1 MENKIKLI
9 DIIENPLDLTEKIII
24 DMLEN
29 KGIKY
34 INLLSGILTRAMYEE
49 DPNLERDKVKFIIT
63 GIYKDSLIPMLS
75 FQSLPKTESYKFDL
89 IESRYIAN
97 VKDSVVLFDDY
108 AFDSY
113 IKERYKFDPYR
124 VFDIDKKILNRL
136 DIYGINLHSLR
147 VRSVKFIYTA
157 IMIFVKSKYV
167 KDLRGLGKSLI
178 TSIDINEDMIYAYD
192 KPYCAIA
199 AINNF
204 KIGLLRGKL
213 YPFISIRK
221 VPSILYSMKI
231 ANQTVIITDNVT
243 NYRMSTNM
251 DSTFST
257 DKCFCLQLGI
267 NPNYNIINPVYIDME
282 YIANEMEKAYNLELE
297 KYNKIDKNVID
308 KPVSSMRLK
317 ESLKNSISTGE
328 FNDIKVRNEFIWSL
342 LSVALKDL
350 YKPSTWIALLS
361 NNDFVYYHNLKYRV
375 FIKNISNAIHP
386 DDIDTVYNIIEKL
399 NSRVIS
405 SESRYEDNYYIELF
419 MMDLVE
425 YVLDLK
431 LDSKKDSLQIWKDL
445 VGLNKALE
453 FNSESEDSKAK
464 TPVNYKI
471 KDLVLRNYEVA
482 DAYVFNVILR
492 NGIWEL
498 PIAEDDEDLMLVS
511 INKYNNKF
519 DISNPDK
526 IRPNIVKAIK
536 NLLEYQSRKTLYRV
550 LLNAIKYIHKYTGNI
565 HLNALMYSDFINV
578 FIDVNKVVSEAG
590 RLQLANKND
599 KSPQSFAAINSLVDV
614 FRINERKCNNPD
626 YIEVKN
632 FIGRYKDMGE
642 TYYIIKDIL
651 FIYFCLLFS
660 DRVGYDKNV
669 LLDGLTIGGLD
680 AKFVNHSKDNI
691 VKFSPLD
698 VVGIEGRDR
707 ELKNYGYNPENIPF
721 LLRYRKTLTS
731 EHLKDFDKD
740 VHYVDRKNVI
750 SNSLDKLE
758 ELWNKQVC
766 FDDMT
771 FKRNN
776 TNRKE
781 TRRDRY
787 LALMVELGEILKED
801 ECYKYWKSSK
811 HTLDNAEYREKAK
824 EEFADLLHFVM
835 SIGIDIYDGGVDEMY
850 KYYLK
855 KNSIN
860 IERQNNK
867 Y

>member
-29 KGIKY
+29 KGTKY
-34 INLLSGILTRAMYEE
+34 INLMSAIITRAMYEE
-49 DPNLERDKVKFIIT
+49 DPKFERDKVKFIVT
-63 GIYKDSLIPMLS
+63 GISKDSLIPMMS
-75 FQSLPKTESYKFDL
+75 FQSLLKTESYKFDL

-97 VKDSVVLFDDY
+97 VKESVVMFDDY
-108 AFDSY
+108 AFDGY
-113 IKERYKFDPYR
+113 IKEKYKFDPYR
-124 VFDIDKKILNRL
+124 VFDIDKRILSRL
-136 DIYGINLHSLR
+136 GIDSINLNSLR
-147 VRSVKFIYTA
+147 VRSIKFIYTA

-167 KDLRGLGKSLI
+167 KDIRGLGKSLI

-192 KPYCAIA
+192 KPYCAMT
-199 AINNF
+199 AIHNF

-213 YPFISIRK
+213 YSFSAVRK

-231 ANQTVIITDNVT
+231 ANQTITITDNIT
-243 NYRMSTNM
+243 NHKMSTNM
-251 DSTFST
+251 DSSFST
-257 DKCFCLQLGI
+257 DKCFCLQLGDD
-267 NPNYNIINPVYIDME
+267 PNYNIIKPVYADME
-282 YIANEMEKAYNLELE
+282 YIANEMEKAYNIELE
-297 KYNKIDKNVID
+297 KYNKIDKNVIE
-308 KPVSSMRLK
+308 KPVSNMRLK
-317 ESLKNSISTGE
+317 EALKNAMSIGE
-328 FNDIKVRNEFIWSL
+328 FNDVKIRNEFIWSL
-342 LSVALKDL
+342 LSVALKGL
-350 YKPSTWIALLS
+350 YKPGAWTNLLT
-361 NNDFVYYHNLKYRV
+361 NNEFVYYHNLRCRIFVLNVSK
-375 FIKNISNAIHP
+375 AIHN
-386 DDIDTVYNIIEKL
+386 DDVEIVYNIIEKL
-399 NSRVIS
+399 NASVIS
-405 SESRYEDNYYIELF
+405 NNTDDEDKYKELF

-431 LDSKKDSLQIWKDL
+431 LNSDKDHLQVWKDL

-498 PIAEDDEDLMLVS
+498 PIAEDDEGLMLVS
-511 INKYNNKF
+511 INKYNAKF
-519 DISNPDK
+519 DTTDPDK
-526 IRPNIVKAIK
+526 IRPNIVNTVK
-536 NLLEYQSRKTLYRV
+536 NLLEYQSRKMLYRV

-578 FIDVNKVVSEAG
+578 FVDVNKVISEAG
-590 RLQLANKND
+590 RLQLANKNN
-599 KSPQSFAAINSLVDV
+599 KSPLSFAAINSLIDV

-626 YIEVKN
+626 YIEIKN
-632 FIGRYKDMGE
+632 FMGRYVDMGE

-698 VVGIEGRDR
+698 DVGIEGRDR
-707 ELKNYGYNPENIPF
+707 ELVNYGYNPENIPF

-731 EHLKDFDKD
+731 EHLKDFAKD
-740 VHYVDRKNVI
+740 VHYTYRKNVT
-750 SNSLDKLE
+750 SSSLDKLE

-766 FDDMT
+766 FDEMT
-771 FKRNN
+771 FSRNN
-776 TNRKE
+776 TDRKS

-811 HTLDNAEYREKAK
+811 HTLDNKEYREKAK

-835 SIGIDIYDGGVDEMY
+835 SIGIDIYDGGVNEMY
-850 KYYLK
+850 EHYLK

>member
-9 DIIENPLDLTEKIII
+9 DIIENPLDLTEKIIV

-29 KGIKY
+29 KGSKY
-34 INLLSGILTRAMYEE
+34 INLMSAIITRAMYEE
-49 DPNLERDKVKFIIT
+49 DPKFERDKVKFIVT
-63 GIYKDSLIPMLS
+63 GISKDSLIPMMS
-75 FQSLPKTESYKFDL
+75 FQSLLKTESYKFDL

-97 VKDSVVLFDDY
+97 VKESVVMFDDY
-108 AFDSY
+108 AFDGY
-113 IKERYKFDPYR
+113 IKEKYKFDPYR
-124 VFDIDKKILNRL
+124 VFDIDKRILDRL
-136 DIYGINLHSLR
+136 NIDSINLHSLR
-147 VRSVKFIYTA
+147 VRSIKFIYTA

-167 KDLRGLGKSLI
+167 KDIRGLGKSLI
-178 TSIDINEDMIYAYD
+178 TSIDINEDMVHAYD
-192 KPYCAIA
+192 KPYCAIT
-199 AINNF
+199 AIYNF

-213 YPFISIRK
+213 YSFSAVRK

-231 ANQTVIITDNVT
+231 ANQTVTITDNIT

-251 DSTFST
+251 DSSFST
-257 DKCFCLQLGI
+257 DKCFCLELGT
-267 NPNYNIINPVYIDME
+267 NPNYNIINPVWVDME

-297 KYNKIDKNVID
+297 KYNKIDKSVID

-317 ESLKNSISTGE
+317 ESLKNSISIGE
-328 FNDIKVRNEFIWSL
+328 FGDTKIRNEFIWSL
-342 LSVALKDL
+342 LSLALKNL
-350 YKPSTWIALLS
+350 YKPSTWTALLS
-361 NNDFVYYHNLKYRV
+361 NNDFVYYHNLKCRI
-375 FIKNISNAIHP
+375 FIKNISSAIYP
-386 DDIDTVYNIIEKL
+386 NDIDIVYNIIEKL
-399 NSRVIS
+399 NASVIS
-405 SESRYEDNYYIELF
+405 NNTDDEDKYLELF

-431 LDSKKDSLQIWKDL
+431 LSNSTDHLQVWKDL

-453 FNSESEDSKAK
+453 FNSVSEDSKAK
-464 TPVNYKI
+464 VPANYKI

-498 PIAEDDEDLMLVS
+498 PIAEDDEGLMLVS
-511 INKYNNKF
+511 INKYNAKF
-519 DISNPDK
+519 DTTDPDK
-526 IRPNIVKAIK
+526 IRPNIVNAVK
-536 NLLEYQSRKTLYRV
+536 NLLEYQSRKMLYRV

-578 FIDVNKVVSEAG
+578 FVDVNKVVSEAG
-590 RLQLANKND
+590 RLQLANKNN
-599 KSPQSFAAINSLVDV
+599 KSPQSFTAINSLVDV

-626 YIEVKN
+626 YIEIKN
-632 FIGRYKDMGE
+632 FMGRYVDMGE
-642 TYYIIKDIL
+642 TYHIIKDIL

-680 AKFVNHSKDNI
+680 AKFVNHSNDNF

-698 VVGIEGRDR
+698 DVGIEGRDR

-731 EHLKDFDKD
+731 EHLKDFAKD
-740 VHYVDRKNVI
+740 VHYTDRKNVT

-766 FDDMT
+766 FDEMT
-771 FKRNN
+771 FSRNN
-776 TNRKE
+776 TDRKS

-811 HTLDNAEYREKAK
+811 HTLDDKEYREKAK
-824 EEFADLLHFVM
+824 EEFSDLLHFVM
-835 SIGIDIYDGGVDEMY
+835 SIGIDIYDGGVNEMY
-850 KYYLK
+850 EYYLK
-855 KNSIN
+855 KNAIN

>member
-9 DIIENPLDLTEKIII
+9 DIIENPLDLTEKIIV

-29 KGIKY
+29 KSSKY
-34 INLLSGILTRAMYEE
+34 INLMSAIITRAMYEE
-49 DPNLERDKVKFIIT
+49 DPKFERDKVKFIVT
-63 GIYKDSLIPMLS
+63 GISKDSLIPMMS
-75 FQSLPKTESYKFDL
+75 FQSLLKTESYKFDL

-97 VKDSVVLFDDY
+97 VKDSVVMFDDY
-108 AFDSY
+108 AFDEY
-113 IKERYKFDPYR
+113 IKEKYKFDPYR

-136 DIYGINLHSLR
+136 NIDSINLHSLR
-147 VRSVKFIYTA
+147 VRSIKFIYTA
-157 IMIFVKSKYV
+157 IMIFIKSKYV
-167 KDLRGLGKSLI
+167 KDIRGLGKSLI
-178 TSIDINEDMIYAYD
+178 TSIDINEDMVHTYD

-199 AINNF
+199 AIYNF

-213 YPFISIRK
+213 YSFNAVRK
-221 VPSILYSMKI
+221 VPSILYDLQI
-231 ANQTVIITDNVT
+231 ANQTVTITDTIT

-251 DSTFST
+251 ESGFST
-257 DKCFCLQLGI
+257 DKCFCLQLGDD
-267 NPNYNIINPVYIDME
+267 PNYNIINPVYADME
-282 YIANEMEKAYNLELE
+282 YIANEMEKAYNIELE
-297 KYNKIDKNVID
+297 KYNKIDKSVID

-317 ESLKNSISTGE
+317 EALKNAMSIGE
-328 FNDIKVRNEFIWSL
+328 FNDVKIRNEFIWSL
-342 LSVALKDL
+342 LSVALKGL
-350 YKPSTWIALLS
+350 YKPSAWTNLLS
-361 NNDFVYYHNLKYRV
+361 NNEFIYYHNLRCRIFVLNVSK
-375 FIKNISNAIHP
+375 AIHN
-386 DDIDTVYNIIEKL
+386 DDVEIVYNIIEKL
-399 NSRVIS
+399 NASVVS
-405 SESRYEDNYYIELF
+405 NNTDDEDKYKELF

-431 LDSKKDSLQIWKDL
+431 LDSDKDHLQVWKDL

-482 DAYVFNVILR
+482 DAYIFNVILR

-498 PIAEDDEDLMLVS
+498 PIAEDDPDLMLVS
-511 INKYNNKF
+511 INKYNSKF

-526 IRPNIVKAIK
+526 IRPNIVNAVK
-536 NLLEYQSRKTLYRV
+536 NLLEYQSRKMLYRV

-578 FIDVNKVVSEAG
+578 YVDVNKVISEAG

-599 KSPQSFAAINSLVDV
+599 KSPQSFAAINSLIDV

-626 YIEVKN
+626 YIEIKN
-632 FIGRYKDMGE
+632 FMGRYVDMGE

-680 AKFVNHSKDNI
+680 AKFVNHSNDNF
-691 VKFSPLD
+691 VKFSSLD
-698 VVGIEGRDR
+698 DVGIEGRDR

-731 EHLKDFDKD
+731 EHLKDFAKD
-740 VHYVDRKNVI
+740 VHYADRKNVT

-766 FDDMT
+766 FDEMT
-771 FKRNN
+771 FSRNN
-776 TNRKE
+776 TDRKS

-811 HTLDNAEYREKAK
+811 HTLDNKEYREKAK

-835 SIGIDIYDGGVDEMY
+835 SIGIDIYDGGVNEMY
-850 KYYLK
+850 EHYLK
-855 KNSIN
+855 KNAIN

>member
-9 DIIENPLDLTEKIII
+9 DIIENPLDLTEKIIV

-29 KGIKY
+29 KGSKY
-34 INLLSGILTRAMYEE
+34 INLLSAIITRAMYEE
-49 DPNLERDKVKFIIT
+49 DPKFERDKVKFIVT
-63 GIYKDSLIPMLS
+63 GISKDSLIPMMS
-75 FQSLPKTESYKFDL
+75 FQSLLKTESYKFDL

-97 VKDSVVLFDDY
+97 VKDSVVMFDDY
-108 AFDSY
+108 AFDGY
-113 IKERYKFDPYR
+113 IKEKYKFDPYR
-124 VFDIDKKILNRL
+124 VFDIDKEILHRL
-136 DIYGINLHSLR
+136 DIYSINLHSLR
-147 VRSVKFIYTA
+147 VRSIKFIYTA

-167 KDLRGLGKSLI
+167 KDIRGLGKSLI

-192 KPYCAIA
+192 KPYCAMT
-199 AINNF
+199 AIHNF

-213 YPFISIRK
+213 YPFNAVRK
-221 VPSILYSMKI
+221 VPSILYNMKI
-231 ANQTVIITDNVT
+231 ANQTITITDNIT
-243 NYRMSTNM
+243 NHKMSINM
-251 DSTFST
+251 DSGFST
-257 DKCFCLQLGI
+257 DKCFCLELGT
-267 NPNYNIINPVYIDME
+267 NPNYNIIKPVYADME
-282 YIANEMEKAYNLELE
+282 YIANEMEKAYNIELE
-297 KYNKIDKNVID
+297 KYNKIDKSVID

-317 ESLKNSISTGE
+317 ESLKNSISIGE
-328 FNDIKVRNEFIWSL
+328 FGDTKIRNEFIWSL
-342 LSVALKDL
+342 LSLALKNL
-350 YKPSTWIALLS
+350 YKPSTWTALLS
-361 NNDFVYYHNLKYRV
+361 NNDFVYYHNLKYRI
-375 FIKNISNAIHP
+375 FIKNISNAIHS
-386 DDIDTVYNIIEKL
+386 DEIEIVYNIIEKL

-405 SESRYEDNYYIELF
+405 SISRDEDNCIELF
-419 MMDLVE
+419 MIDLVE

-431 LDSKKDSLQIWKDL
+431 LKNGTDHLQVWKDL

-464 TPVNYKI
+464 VPANYKI

-511 INKYNNKF
+511 INKYNAKF
-519 DISNPDK
+519 DTTDPDK
-526 IRPNIVKAIK
+526 IRPNIVNAVK
-536 NLLEYQSRKTLYRV
+536 NLLEYQSRKMLYRV

-578 FIDVNKVVSEAG
+578 FVDVNKVISEAG
-590 RLQLANKND
+590 RLQLANKNN
-599 KSPQSFAAINSLVDV
+599 KSPQSFTAINSLVDV

-626 YIEVKN
+626 YIEIKN
-632 FIGRYKDMGE
+632 FMGRYVDMGE

-660 DRVGYDKNV
+660 DKIGYDKNV

-680 AKFVNHSKDNI
+680 AKFVNHSNDNF
-691 VKFSPLD
+691 VKFSSLD
-698 VVGIEGRDR
+698 DVGIEGRDR

-731 EHLKDFDKD
+731 EHLKDFAKD
-740 VHYVDRKNVI
+740 VHYADRKNVT

-766 FDDMT
+766 FDEMT
-771 FKRNN
+771 FSRNN
-776 TNRKE
+776 TDRKS

-811 HTLDNAEYREKAK
+811 HTLDNKEYREKAK

-835 SIGIDIYDGGVDEMY
+835 SIGIDIYDGGVNEMY
-850 KYYLK
+850 EHYLK
-855 KNSIN
+855 KNAIN

>member
-9 DIIENPLDLTEKIII
+9 DIIENPLDLTEKIIV

-29 KGIKY
+29 KGSKY
-34 INLLSGILTRAMYEE
+34 INLMSAIITRAMYEE
-49 DPNLERDKVKFIIT
+49 DPKFERDKVKFIVT
-63 GIYKDSLIPMLS
+63 GISKDSLIPMMS
-75 FQSLPKTESYKFDL
+75 FQSLLKTESYKFDL

-97 VKDSVVLFDDY
+97 VKDSVVMFDDY
-108 AFDSY
+108 AFDGY
-113 IKERYKFDPYR
+113 IKEKYKFDPYR
-124 VFDIDKKILNRL
+124 VFDIDKKILSRL
-136 DIYGINLHSLR
+136 GIDSINLNSLR

-157 IMIFVKSKYV
+157 IMIFIKSKYV
-167 KDLRGLGKSLI
+167 KDIRGLGKSLI
-178 TSIDINEDMIYAYD
+178 TSIDINEDMVHTYD

-199 AINNF
+199 AIYNF

-213 YPFISIRK
+213 YSFNAVRK
-221 VPSILYSMKI
+221 VPSILYDLQI
-231 ANQTVIITDNVT
+231 ANQTVTITDTIT

-251 DSTFST
+251 ESGFST
-257 DKCFCLQLGI
+257 DKCFCLQLGDD
-267 NPNYNIINPVYIDME
+267 PNYNIINPVYADME
-282 YIANEMEKAYNLELE
+282 YIANEMEKAYNIELE
-297 KYNKIDKNVID
+297 KYNKIDKSVID

-317 ESLKNSISTGE
+317 EALKNAMSIGE
-328 FNDIKVRNEFIWSL
+328 FNDVKIRNEFIWSL
-342 LSVALKDL
+342 LSVALKGL
-350 YKPSTWIALLS
+350 YKPSAWTNLLS
-361 NNDFVYYHNLKYRV
+361 NNEFIYYHNLRCRIFVLNVSK
-375 FIKNISNAIHP
+375 AIHN
-386 DDIDTVYNIIEKL
+386 DDVEIVYNIIEKL
-399 NSRVIS
+399 NASVIS
-405 SESRYEDNYYIELF
+405 NNTDDEDKYKELF

-431 LDSKKDSLQIWKDL
+431 LDSKKDHLQVWKDL

-464 TPVNYKI
+464 TPANYKI

-498 PIAEDDEDLMLVS
+498 PIAEDDEGLMLTS
-511 INKYNNKF
+511 INKYNAKF
-519 DISNPDK
+519 DTSNPDK
-526 IRPNIVKAIK
+526 IRPNIVNAVK
-536 NLLEYQSRKTLYRV
+536 NLLEYQSRKMLYRV

-578 FIDVNKVVSEAG
+578 FVDVNKVISEAG
-590 RLQLANKND
+590 RLQLANKNN
-599 KSPQSFAAINSLVDV
+599 KSPQSFAAINSLIDV

-626 YIEVKN
+626 YIEIKN
-632 FIGRYKDMGE
+632 FMGRYVDMGE

-698 VVGIEGRDR
+698 DVGIEGRDR

-731 EHLKDFDKD
+731 EHLKDFAKD
-740 VHYVDRKNVI
+740 VHYTDRKNI
-750 SNSLDKLE
+750 TSNSLDKLE
-758 ELWNKQVC
+758 DLWVKQVC
-766 FDDMT
+766 FDEMT
-771 FKRNN
+771 FTRNN
-776 TNRKE
+776 TDRKS

-811 HTLDNAEYREKAK
+811 HTLDNKEYREKAK

-835 SIGIDIYDGGVDEMY
+835 SIGIDIYDGGVNEMY
-850 KYYLK
+850 EHYLK
-855 KNSIN
+855 KNAIN

>member
-9 DIIENPLDLTEKIII
+9 DIIENPLDLTEKIIV

-29 KGIKY
+29 KGTKY
-34 INLLSGILTRAMYEE
+34 INLMSAIITRAMYEE
-49 DPNLERDKVKFIIT
+49 DPKFERDKVKFIVT
-63 GIYKDSLIPMLS
+63 GISKDSLIPMMS
-75 FQSLPKTESYKFDL
+75 SQSLLKTESYKFDL

-97 VKDSVVLFDDY
+97 VKESVVMFDDY
-108 AFDSY
+108 AFDGY
-113 IKERYKFDPYR
+113 IKEKYKFDPYR
-124 VFDIDKKILNRL
+124 VFDIDKRILSRL
-136 DIYGINLHSLR
+136 GIDSINLNSLR
-147 VRSVKFIYTA
+147 VRSIKFIYTA

-167 KDLRGLGKSLI
+167 KDIRGLGKSLI

-192 KPYCAIA
+192 KPYCAMT
-199 AINNF
+199 AIHNF

-213 YPFISIRK
+213 YSFSAVRK

-231 ANQTVIITDNVT
+231 ANQTLTITDNIT
-243 NYRMSTNM
+243 NHKMSTNM
-251 DSTFST
+251 DSSFST
-257 DKCFCLQLGI
+257 DKCFCLELGVS
-267 NPNYNIINPVYIDME
+267 PNYNIINPVYIDME
-282 YIANEMEKAYNLELE
+282 YIANEIEKAYNIELE

-317 ESLKNSISTGE
+317 ESLKNSIATGE
-328 FNDIKVRNEFIWSL
+328 FNDIKIRNKFIWSL
-342 LSVALKDL
+342 LSLALKNL
-350 YKPSTWIALLS
+350 YKPSTWTALLS
-361 NNDFVYYHNLKYRV
+361 NNDFVYYHNLKQRV
-375 FIKNISNAIHP
+375 FIKNIGDAIHQ
-386 DDIDTVYNIIEKL
+386 DDIDIVYNIIEKL

-405 SESRYEDNYYIELF
+405 SISRNEDTCIELF

-431 LDSKKDSLQIWKDL
+431 LSNSTDHLQVWKDL

-464 TPVNYKI
+464 VPANYKI

-511 INKYNNKF
+511 INKYNAKF
-519 DISNPDK
+519 DTTDPDK
-526 IRPNIVKAIK
+526 IRPNIVNAVK
-536 NLLEYQSRKTLYRV
+536 NLLEYQSRKMLYRV

-578 FIDVNKVVSEAG
+578 FVDVNKVISEAG
-590 RLQLANKND
+590 RLQLANKNN
-599 KSPQSFAAINSLVDV
+599 KSPQSFTAINSLVDV

-626 YIEVKN
+626 YIEIKN
-632 FIGRYKDMGE
+632 FMGRYVDMGE

-680 AKFVNHSKDNI
+680 AKFVNRSNDNF

-698 VVGIEGRDR
+698 DVGIEGRDR
-707 ELKNYGYNPENIPF
+707 ELVNYGYNPENIPF

-731 EHLKDFDKD
+731 EHLKDFAKD
-740 VHYVDRKNVI
+740 VHYEDRKNVT
-750 SNSLDKLE
+750 SSSLDKLE

-766 FDDMT
+766 FDEMT
-771 FKRNN
+771 FSRNN
-776 TNRKE
+776 TDRKS

-811 HTLDNAEYREKAK
+811 HTLDNKEYREKAK

-835 SIGIDIYDGGVDEMY
+835 SIGIDIYDGGVNEMY
-850 KYYLK
+850 EHYLK
-855 KNSIN
+855 KNAIN

>member
-29 KGIKY
+29 KGTKY
-34 INLLSGILTRAMYEE
+34 INLMSAIITRAMYEE
-49 DPNLERDKVKFIIT
+49 DPKFERDKVKFIVT
-63 GIYKDSLIPMLS
+63 GISKDSLIPMMS
-75 FQSLPKTESYKFDL
+75 FQSLLKTESYKFDL

-97 VKDSVVLFDDY
+97 VKELVVMFDDY
-108 AFDSY
+108 AFDGY
-113 IKERYKFDPYR
+113 IKEKYKFDPYR
-124 VFDIDKKILNRL
+124 VFDIDKRILSRL
-136 DIYGINLHSLR
+136 GIDSINLNSLR
-147 VRSVKFIYTA
+147 VRSIKFIYTA

-167 KDLRGLGKSLI
+167 KDIRGLGKSLI

-192 KPYCAIA
+192 KPYCDMTAIY
-199 AINNF
+199 NF

-213 YPFISIRK
+213 YPFISIRN
-221 VPSILYSMKI
+221 VPSILYSIKI
-231 ANQTVIITDNVT
+231 ANQTLTITDNIT

-251 DSTFST
+251 DSSFST
-257 DKCFCLQLGI
+257 DKCFCLELGVS
-267 NPNYNIINPVYIDME
+267 PNYNIINPVYIDME
-282 YIANEMEKAYNLELE
+282 YIANEMEKAYNIELE

-317 ESLKNSISTGE
+317 ESLKNSIATGE
-328 FNDIKVRNEFIWSL
+328 FNDIKIRNKFIWSL
-342 LSVALKDL
+342 LSLALKNL
-350 YKPSTWIALLS
+350 YKPSTWTALLS
-361 NNDFVYYHNLKYRV
+361 NNDFVYYHNLKQRV
-375 FIKNISNAIHP
+375 FIKNISDAIHQ
-386 DDIDTVYNIIEKL
+386 DDIDIVYNIIEKL
-399 NSRVIS
+399 NSSVIS
-405 SESRYEDNYYIELF
+405 SNINGEDNYYIELF

-431 LDSKKDSLQIWKDL
+431 LSNSTDHLQVWKDL

-511 INKYNNKF
+511 INKYNAKF
-519 DISNPDK
+519 DTTDPDK
-526 IRPNIVKAIK
+526 IRPNIVNAVK
-536 NLLEYQSRKTLYRV
+536 NLLEYQSRKMLYRV

-578 FIDVNKVVSEAG
+578 FVDVNKVISEAG
-590 RLQLANKND
+590 RLQLANKNN

-614 FRINERKCNNPD
+614 FRINDRKCNNPD
-626 YIEVKN
+626 YIEIKN
-632 FIGRYKDMGE
+632 FMGRYVDMGE

-698 VVGIEGRDR
+698 DVGIEGRDR
-707 ELKNYGYNPENIPF
+707 ELVNYGYNPENIPF

-731 EHLKDFDKD
+731 EHLKDFAKD
-740 VHYVDRKNVI
+740 VHYADRKNVT
-750 SNSLDKLE
+750 SSSLDKLE

-766 FDDMT
+766 FDEMT
-771 FKRNN
+771 FSRNN
-776 TNRKE
+776 TDRKS

-811 HTLDNAEYREKAK
+811 HTLDNKEYREKAK

-835 SIGIDIYDGGVDEMY
+835 SIGIDIYDGGVNEMY
-850 KYYLK
+850 EHYLK
-855 KNSIN
+855 KNAIN

>member
-9 DIIENPLDLTEKIII
+9 DIIENPLDLTEKIIV

-29 KGIKY
+29 KGTKY
-34 INLLSGILTRAMYEE
+34 INLMSAIITRAMYEE
-49 DPNLERDKVKFIIT
+49 DPKFERDKVKFIVT
-63 GIYKDSLIPMLS
+63 GISKDSLIPMMS
-75 FQSLPKTESYKFDL
+75 FQSLLKTESYKFDL

-97 VKDSVVLFDDY
+97 VKESVVMFDDY
-108 AFDSY
+108 AFDGY
-113 IKERYKFDPYR
+113 IKEKYKFDPYR
-124 VFDIDKKILNRL
+124 VFDIDKRILSRL
-136 DIYGINLHSLR
+136 GIDSINLNSLR

-167 KDLRGLGKSLI
+167 KDIRGLGKSLI

-192 KPYCAIA
+192 KPYCAMT
-199 AINNF
+199 AIHNF

-213 YPFISIRK
+213 YSFSAVRK

-231 ANQTVIITDNVT
+231 ANQTVTITDNIT
-243 NYRMSTNM
+243 NHKMSTNM
-251 DSTFST
+251 DSSFST
-257 DKCFCLQLGI
+257 DKCFCLELGT
-267 NPNYNIINPVYIDME
+267 NPNYNIINPVWVDME
-282 YIANEMEKAYNLELE
+282 YIANEMEKAYNIELE
-297 KYNKIDKNVID
+297 KYNKIDKSVIS

-317 ESLKNSISTGE
+317 ESLKNYISMGS
-328 FNDIKVRNEFIWSL
+328 FNDINIRNEFIWSL
-342 LSVALKDL
+342 LSVALKGL
-350 YKPSTWIALLS
+350 YKPSAWTNLLS
-361 NNDFVYYHNLKYRV
+361 NNEFIYYHNLRGRIFVLNVSK
-375 FIKNISNAIHP
+375 AIH
-386 DDIDTVYNIIEKL
+386 DDDVEIVYNIIEKL
-399 NSRVIS
+399 NASVIS
-405 SESRYEDNYYIELF
+405 NNTDDEDKYKELF
-419 MMDLVE
+419 IMDLVE

-431 LDSKKDSLQIWKDL
+431 LDSSKDYLQVWKDL

-464 TPVNYKI
+464 TPANYKI

-511 INKYNNKF
+511 INKYNAKF
-519 DISNPDK
+519 DTTDPDK
-526 IRPNIVKAIK
+526 IRPNIVNAVK
-536 NLLEYQSRKTLYRV
+536 NLLEYQSRKMLYRV
-550 LLNAIKYIHKYTGNI
+550 LLNAVKYIHKYTGNI

-578 FIDVNKVVSEAG
+578 FVDVNKVISEAG
-590 RLQLANKND
+590 RLQLANKNN
-599 KSPQSFAAINSLVDV
+599 KSPQSFTAINSLVDV

-626 YIEVKN
+626 YIEIKN
-632 FIGRYKDMGE
+632 FMGRYVDMGE

-660 DRVGYDKNV
+660 DKVGYDKNV

-691 VKFSPLD
+691 VKFSSLD
-698 VVGIEGRDR
+698 DAGIEGRDR
-707 ELKNYGYNPENIPF
+707 ELVNYGYNPENIPF

-731 EHLKDFDKD
+731 EHLKDFAKD
-740 VHYVDRKNVI
+740 VHYTDRKNVT

-766 FDDMT
+766 FDEMT
-771 FKRNN
+771 FSRNN
-776 TNRKE
+776 TDRKS

-811 HTLDNAEYREKAK
+811 HTLDNKEYREKAK

-835 SIGIDIYDGGVDEMY
+835 SIGIDIYDGGVNEMY
-850 KYYLK
+850 EHYLK
-855 KNSIN
+855 KNAIN

>member
-29 KGIKY
+29 KGSKY
-34 INLLSGILTRAMYEE
+34 INLMSAIITRAMYEE
-49 DPNLERDKVKFIIT
+49 DPKFERDKVKFIVT
-63 GIYKDSLIPMLS
+63 GISKDSLIPMMS
-75 FQSLPKTESYKFDL
+75 SQSLLKTESYKFDL

-97 VKDSVVLFDDY
+97 VKESVVMFDDY
-108 AFDSY
+108 AFDGY
-113 IKERYKFDPYR
+113 IKEKYKFDPYR
-124 VFDIDKKILNRL
+124 VFDIDKEILHRL

-192 KPYCAIA
+192 KPYCAMT
-199 AINNF
+199 AIHNF

-213 YPFISIRK
+213 YPFSAVRK

-231 ANQTVIITDNVT
+231 ANQTLTITDNIT
-243 NYRMSTNM
+243 NHKMSTNM
-251 DSTFST
+251 DSSFST
-257 DKCFCLQLGI
+257 DKCFCLELGT
-267 NPNYNIINPVYIDME
+267 NLNYNIINPVWVDME
-282 YIANEMEKAYNLELE
+282 YIANEMEKAYNIELE
-297 KYNKIDKNVID
+297 KYNKIDKSVIS

-317 ESLKNSISTGE
+317 ESLKNSISIGE
-328 FNDIKVRNEFIWSL
+328 FGDTKIRNEFIWSL
-342 LSVALKDL
+342 LSLALKNL
-350 YKPSTWIALLS
+350 YKPSAWTNLLT
-361 NNDFVYYHNLKYRV
+361 NNDFVYYHNLKYRI
-375 FIKNISNAIHP
+375 FIKNISNAIHS
-386 DDIDTVYNIIEKL
+386 DEIEIVYNIIEKL

-405 SESRYEDNYYIELF
+405 SISRDEDNCIELF
-419 MMDLVE
+419 MIDLVE

-431 LDSKKDSLQIWKDL
+431 LDSDKDYIQVWKDL

-464 TPVNYKI
+464 VPANYKI
-471 KDLVLRNYEVA
+471 KDLVLRNYETA

-498 PIAEDDEDLMLVS
+498 PIAEDNEDLMLVS
-511 INKYNNKF
+511 INKYNAKF
-519 DISNPDK
+519 DTTDPDK
-526 IRPNIVKAIK
+526 IRPNIVNAVK
-536 NLLEYQSRKTLYRV
+536 NLLEYQSRKMLYRI
-550 LLNAIKYIHKYTGNI
+550 LLNAIRYIHKYTGSI
-565 HLNALMYSDFINV
+565 HFNGLSYTDFINV
-578 FIDVNKVVSEAG
+578 FVDVNKVISEAG
-590 RLQLANKND
+590 RLQLANKNN
-599 KSPQSFAAINSLVDV
+599 KSPQSFTAINSLVDV

-626 YIEVKN
+626 YIEIKN
-632 FIGRYKDMGE
+632 FMGRYVDMGE

-680 AKFVNHSKDNI
+680 AKFVNHSNDNF
-691 VKFSPLD
+691 VKFSSLD
-698 VVGIEGRDR
+698 DVGIEGRDR
-707 ELKNYGYNPENIPF
+707 ELVNYGYNPENIPF

-731 EHLKDFDKD
+731 EHLKDFAKD
-740 VHYVDRKNVI
+740 VHYADRKNVT
-750 SNSLDKLE
+750 SSSLDKLE

-766 FDDMT
+766 FDEMT
-771 FKRNN
+771 FSRNN
-776 TNRKE
+776 TDRKS

-811 HTLDNAEYREKAK
+811 HTLDNKEYREKAK

-835 SIGIDIYDGGVDEMY
+835 SIGIDIYDGGVNEMY
-850 KYYLK
+850 EHYLK
-855 KNSIN
+855 KNAIN

>member
-9 DIIENPLDLTEKIII
+9 DIIENPLDLTEKIIV

-29 KGIKY
+29 KGTKY
-34 INLLSGILTRAMYEE
+34 INLLSAIITRAMYEE
-49 DPNLERDKVKFIIT
+49 DPKFERDKVKFIVT
-63 GIYKDSLIPMLS
+63 GISKDSLIPMMS
-75 FQSLPKTESYKFDL
+75 FQSLLKTESYKFDL

-97 VKDSVVLFDDY
+97 VKESVVMFDDY
-108 AFDSY
+108 AFDGY
-113 IKERYKFDPYR
+113 IKEKYKFDPYR
-124 VFDIDKKILNRL
+124 VFDIDKRVLNRL
-136 DIYGINLHSLR
+136 GIDSINLHSLR
-147 VRSVKFIYTA
+147 VRSIKFIYTA

-178 TSIDINEDMIYAYD
+178 TSIDINEDMVHTYD
-192 KPYCAIA
+192 KPYCAIT
-199 AINNF
+199 AIYNF

-213 YPFISIRK
+213 YPFSAVRK

-231 ANQTVIITDNVT
+231 ANQTVTITDNIT
-243 NYRMSTNM
+243 NHKMSTNM
-251 DSTFST
+251 DSSFST
-257 DKCFCLQLGI
+257 DKCFCLELGTS
-267 NPNYNIINPVYIDME
+267 PNYNIINPVWVDME
-282 YIANEMEKAYNLELE
+282 YIANEMEKAYNIELE

-317 ESLKNSISTGE
+317 ESLKNYISMGS
-328 FNDIKVRNEFIWSL
+328 FNDINIRNEFIWSL
-342 LSVALKDL
+342 LSVALKGL
-350 YKPSTWIALLS
+350 YKPSAWTNLLS
-361 NNDFVYYHNLKYRV
+361 NNEFIYYHNLRGRIFVLNVSK
-375 FIKNISNAIHP
+375 AIHN
-386 DDIDTVYNIIEKL
+386 DDVEIVYNIIEKL
-399 NSRVIS
+399 NASVIS
-405 SESRYEDNYYIELF
+405 NNTDDEDKYKELF
-419 MMDLVE
+419 IMDLVE

-431 LDSKKDSLQIWKDL
+431 LSNSTDHLQVWKDL
-445 VGLNKALE
+445 VGLNKVLE

-464 TPVNYKI
+464 VPANYKI

-511 INKYNNKF
+511 INKYNAKF
-519 DISNPDK
+519 DTTNPDK
-526 IRPNIVKAIK
+526 IRPNIVNAVK
-536 NLLEYQSRKTLYRV
+536 NLLEYQSRKMLYRV

-578 FIDVNKVVSEAG
+578 FVDVNKVISEAG
-590 RLQLANKND
+590 RLQLANKNN
-599 KSPQSFAAINSLVDV
+599 KSPLSFTAINSLVDV

-626 YIEVKN
+626 YIEIKN
-632 FIGRYKDMGE
+632 FMGRYVDMGE

-660 DRVGYDKNV
+660 DKVGYDKNV

-680 AKFVNHSKDNI
+680 AKFVNHSNDNF
-691 VKFSPLD
+691 VKFSSLD
-698 VVGIEGRDR
+698 DVGIEGRDR

-740 VHYVDRKNVI
+740 IDVADRNTVL

-766 FDDMT
+766 FDEMT
-771 FKRNN
+771 FSRNN
-776 TNRKE
+776 TDRKS

-811 HTLDNAEYREKAK
+811 HTLDNKQYREKAK

-835 SIGIDIYDGGVDEMY
+835 SIGIDIYDGGVNEMY
-850 KYYLK
+850 EHYLK
-855 KNSIN
+855 KNAIN